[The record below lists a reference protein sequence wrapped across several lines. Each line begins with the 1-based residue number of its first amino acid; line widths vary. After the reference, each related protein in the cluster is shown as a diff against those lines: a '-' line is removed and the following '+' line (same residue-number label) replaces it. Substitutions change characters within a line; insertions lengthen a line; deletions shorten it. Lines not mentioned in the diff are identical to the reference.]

1 MKMTDS
7 DIAPKLLGVIAD
19 LLRGTRHSRRT
30 VAASTGR
37 SLPTADR
44 WIEHIATTVPRV
56 RRVREGR
63 TSWLVY
69 DVGKDVPTK
78 TATVGACIAASLG
91 SLFEGSQQER
101 NLKDARDYL
110 LKLRGENFGDLDR
123 KFFLT
128 AKGGEYALPEKREDL
143 DEIVG
148 ALLGNNLL
156 QFNYRHNSGAEEHL
170 RVEPLS
176 LVISNHQFYLLAR
189 RPNGSLYT
197 YRFARMKD
205 VDSQAETFV
214 YPTKIEYDPKNVF
227 ASVFGIH
234 ISAPGPPDDVE
245 VVLSGPWARYA
256 TMHRWHP
263 SQQARQLDHERV
275 VVSMRVHLCPEVE
288 TWVLAF
294 GEHAEVTKPVR
305 LRRAIAA
312 RLRNAANVYGVGRE
326 TRTADDGVDRK
337 RLGPQRASSEPRTRK
352 RKVVKTG

>member
-1 MKMTDS
+1 MKMTDG

-30 VAASTGR
+30 IAASTGR

-44 WIEHIATTVPRV
+44 WIEHIAIIVPRV
-56 RRVREGR
+56 RRIREGR
-63 TSWLVY
+63 TSWLAY
-69 DVGKDVPTK
+69 DAGKDVPTK
-78 TATVGACIAASLG
+78 TAAVGACIAASLG

-110 LKLRGENFGDLDR
+110 LRLRGENFGDLDR

-128 AKGGEYALPEKREDL
+128 AKGGEYALPEKREEL

-156 QFNYRHNSGAEEHL
+156 QFKYRHNSGAEEDL
-170 RVEPLS
+170 QVEPLS

-189 RPNGSLYT
+189 RRDGSLYT
-197 YRFARMKD
+197 YRFARMQN
-205 VDSQAETFV
+205 VDAQASTFV
-214 YPTKIEYDPKNVF
+214 YPTKIEYDPKNIF

-234 ISAPGPPDDVE
+234 ISVPGPPDDVE
-245 VVLSGPWARYA
+245 VVLSGPWANYA

-263 SQQARQLDHERV
+263 SQQARRLDDERV
-275 VVSMRVHLCPEVE
+275 MVSLRVHLCPEVE

-294 GEHAEVTKPVR
+294 GEHAQVAKPQRLKKAIASR
-305 LRRAIAA
+305 LRSAA
-312 RLRNAANVYGVGRE
+312 DVYTVSRE
-326 TRTADDGVDRK
+326 TKKRDEGVDRK
-337 RLGPQRASSEPRTRK
+337 RLGPKRAYSHQPRSK
-352 RKVVKTG
+352 RTKAG